1 MAQQNIE
8 ILGLEKLRDGAL
20 YYIIV
25 SFLGIILGIL
35 TLGVSFSITGIT
47 SSITTVLIMGL
58 ISSLITLPLVIL
70 SFYRTKEG
78 FSILVSTGKD
88 LGNGITGTILIL
100 IGIVIGSIG
109 TLVTVIFILPLLSKQ
124 PLPSILPSL
133 VGGVIVL
140 FIGGIIGLIGYILL
154 ALAYR
159 RAGEIYL
166 NDDLKN
172 AGLLMIIGSVIGL
185 IVSVVGYILILISFI
200 LVYTGLGNL
209 LKRLSQ
215 TTSQLAQL
223 QLPSGPISQVGIGT
237 LRSNGIALVTINSQY
252 SVQIISALLLGTNY
266 TTSDISPNTLN
277 IGFNTITI
285 NFRTALTLVTG
296 NIYYIQLTLSNGQTL
311 NVAVIYQP

>member
-25 SFLGIILGIL
+25 SLLGIILGIL
-35 TLGVSFSITGIT
+35 TLGVSFSLTRIT
-47 SSITTVLIMGL
+47 SSITTVLILGL

-100 IGIVIGSIG
+100 IGIVIGFIG
-109 TLVTVIFILPLLSKQ
+109 TLVTVISILPLLSKQ
-124 PLPSILPSL
+124 ALPSILPSL
-133 VGGVIVL
+133 VGGVIVV

-159 RAGEIYL
+159 RTGEIYL

-200 LVYTGLGNL
+200 LVYSGLGNL
-209 LKRLSQ
+209 IKRLSQ
-215 TTSQLAQL
+215 TTSQLVQL
-223 QLPSGPISQVGIGT
+223 QSSIGPISQVGIGS

-252 SVQIISALLLGTNY
+252 PLQIISALLLGTNY

-285 NFRTALTLVTG
+285 NFRTSLSLMTG

-311 NVAVIYQP
+311 TVAVIYQP

>member
-124 PLPSILPSL
+124 ALPSILPSL